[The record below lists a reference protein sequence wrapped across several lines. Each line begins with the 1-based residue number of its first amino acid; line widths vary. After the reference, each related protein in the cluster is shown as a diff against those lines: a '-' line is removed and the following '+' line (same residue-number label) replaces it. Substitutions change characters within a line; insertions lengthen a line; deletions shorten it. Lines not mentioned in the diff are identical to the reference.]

1 MARVDAFNKGRE
13 KEDDEFYTRLEDIEI
28 ELRHYKEYFK
38 NKTVFCNCDDPYESN
53 FFKYFAMN
61 FQHLGLKKLIA
72 TCYVTSPVM
81 YTQLSLFDDME
92 FSVEAAPKN
101 PNKKPYKVEITEVED
116 LTGNGAIDLD
126 DIKLLLKNKKN
137 VCSVLKGDGD
147 FRSDECVKLLK
158 EADIVVTNPPFSLW
172 TPFVAQLLEYKKDFL
187 VIGRETNTTIKAVFD
202 WFKSNKI
209 WYGYTHAKEFY
220 RPDGTTKKFGNV
232 AWFTNLDVK
241 KRHDPLIMY
250 KSYSPDAY
258 PHYFNYD
265 GIDVDDIS
273 SIPQDYYGYM
283 GVPSSYLFQY
293 NPDQF
298 ELIGIGNRLPK
309 PIIHKTVGD
318 EIHFIDTKTNEVVYK
333 FPYTVPERK
342 RGNSLRI
349 NENGVPGDIP
359 FGRII
364 IRRKEQPT

>member
-1 MARVDAFNKGRE
+1 MARVDAFNRGRE
-13 KEDDEFYTRLEDIEI
+13 NEDDEFYTRLEDIEI

-158 EADIVVTNPPFSLW
+158 EADIVVTNPPLSLW
-172 TPFVAQLLEYKKDFL
+172 TPFFAQLLEYKKDFL
-187 VIGRETNTTIKAVFD
+187 VIGR
-202 WFKSNKI
+202 
-209 WYGYTHAKEFY
+209 
-220 RPDGTTKKFGNV
+220 
-232 AWFTNLDVK
+232 
-241 KRHDPLIMY
+241 
-250 KSYSPDAY
+250 
-258 PHYFNYD
+258 
-265 GIDVDDIS
+265 
-273 SIPQDYYGYM
+273 
-283 GVPSSYLFQY
+283 
-293 NPDQF
+293 
-298 ELIGIGNRLPK
+298 
-309 PIIHKTVGD
+309 
-318 EIHFIDTKTNEVVYK
+318 
-333 FPYTVPERK
+333 
-342 RGNSLRI
+342 
-349 NENGVPGDIP
+349 
-359 FGRII
+359 
-364 IRRKEQPT
+364 